1 MDSNI
6 TKYPSHQQNVAIT
19 TMFDSLYHLVSC
31 NTFRFSLRTTLTQWD
46 DLTFEFTTQN
56 ISMEISQHQLYHI
69 YQLKIYSILAR
80 NMKEHD
86 LTIELG
92 IRMLEQRFNGF
103 S

>member
-1 MDSNI
+1 MTNL
-6 TKYPSHQQNVAIT
+6 TLKVLYT
-19 TMFDSLYHLVSC
+19 YLYHPESC
-31 NTFRFSLRTTLTQWD
+31 NIFRFSLRTTLTQWD

-56 ISMEISQHQLYHI
+56 ISMEISQHQLYHH

-92 IRMLEQRFNGF
+92 IRMVEQRFKGF